1 MLVVKPVE
9 KSEEENG
16 KKRQFS
22 FTYLLLKEFF
32 NKDTIKF
39 YFSTILYSIT
49 IIHLCDLIVKNLGP
63 VSHVLTDN
71 GPNPFFSKLIPQ
83 KSLEFCFPI
92 CAYNLS

>member
-16 KKRQFS
+16 KKKTIFFHLFIVKRFFPTRTRLNS
-22 FTYLLLKEFF
+22 TSALL
-32 NKDTIKF
+32 
-39 YFSTILYSIT
+39 LYSIT

-71 GPNPFFSKLIPQ
+71 GPNPFFL
-83 KSLEFCFPI
+83 
-92 CAYNLS
+92 N